1 MYSEK
6 NIILRATAATHIGYV
21 RSANEDNFY
30 LNGIF
35 FLRPWRKKQFFLI

>member
-21 RSANEDNFY
+21 RSANEDNFILTAY
-30 LNGIF
+30 F
-35 FLRPWRKKQFFLI
+35 FLRP